1 MAEKDARRR
10 FIDGMSN
17 AAASV
22 SVVTTDG
29 PAGRVGVTV
38 SAMSSVSADSPKPS
52 LLICVHEASRASTA
66 IIRNRRF
73 CVNLLRDDQSYISDV
88 FAGRLATR
96 DGDKFSAAEWINGVN
111 GTPRV
116 ADGLVAFHCELDQH
130 MQVGT
135 HHVFFGAVEET
146 VVASAGLA
154 LIYANRAYGSPA
166 RLLAEHLSSENEDE
180 GTSLRLGCFQT
191 FGPALLPPLL
201 AKMQKNHPGI
211 NLSLVEGDQRRLM
224 DSLRAGEIEL
234 AMLYDFDLD
243 DEFHVE
249 PLQDL
254 KVYALMAGSD
264 RLAKRD
270 AVRLADLARR
280 PLVLLDVPLSRDY
293 FLSLFRDA
301 GLKVE
306 IAYRSSSI
314 EMVRGLVGHGLGFSL
329 LATRPS
335 CNLTHDGRA
344 LACRPVADDT
354 RPSRLVLAR
363 MRGRALSPGADI
375 FRNIC
380 RENLAKLQEPP

>member
-1 MAEKDARRR
+1 M
-10 FIDGMSN
+10 
-17 AAASV
+17 
-22 SVVTTDG
+22 
-29 PAGRVGVTV
+29 
-38 SAMSSVSADSPKPS
+38 
-52 LLICVHEASRASTA
+52 
-66 IIRNRRF
+66 
-73 CVNLLRDDQSYISDV
+73 DQRSQRYP
-88 FAGRLATR
+88 
-96 DGDKFSAAEWINGVN
+96 
-111 GTPRV
+111 PRG
-116 ADGLVAFHCELDQH
+116 DGLVAFHCRLDQH
-130 MQVGT
+130 VRW
-135 HHVFFGAVEET
+135 VRIRVFGAVEET

-166 RLLAEHLSSENEDE
+166 RLLAGAPCRARMRTRARHCVSAVSRH
-180 GTSLRLGCFQT
+180 SARRC
-191 FGPALLPPLL
+191 PPPCQN
-201 AKMQKNHPGI
+201 AKKPSYGI

-306 IAYRSSSI
+306 SYRSSSI

-335 CNLTHDGRA
+335 CNLTADGRA
-344 LACRPVADDT
+344 LACPARRTDD
-354 RPSRLVLAR
+354 A
-363 MRGRALSPGADI
+363 RGRAGWCWHGCADAQPGQVRDI

-380 RENLAKLQEPP
+380 RENLAKYGNRHDPTSASGHSTHATPIPNRSWTTTYARP